1 MTVFCILCGGSGSRL
16 WPKSRELLPKQFL
29 KITNKNTMFQNTLI
43 RINKI
48 IEQNNHDQHKIII
61 ICNQS
66 HNYLAKQQIQELNI
80 KCDTIIIS
88 EPKGRDSAPAI
99 CIASLMTSKD
109 NNTFIMP
116 CDHVM
121 DDDALAKLYNTSLN
135 YIHNSI
141 ITFGIKPTHPETGY
155 GYIKTDNSL
164 KTIQFIEKPDYDIAK
179 QYFDEKNYLWNAGIF
194 LFKNEN
200 MLKCFEKYEPEIF
213 NVCKSIVEKM
223 DKETDM
229 ILLDDS
235 FINCR
240 AISIDYAIMEPL
252 CNDDEIDVDKKTI
265 PYSSKW
271 SDIGSF
277 NSLYEELDK
286 DIHDNVKRGDIKILN
301 TTNCYIESDNK
312 LITTI
317 DVNNLII
324 VDTADA
330 LLICNKDSV
339 QDVKKMV
346 NQLKAEKRD
355 EVVLHKTVCRP
366 WGYYKTIDGN
376 DTNGFKVKQ
385 IVVFPGKKLSLQS
398 HNHRSEHWVIASG
411 SAKVT
416 LDTNELY
423 LNKNDYVYIPVNSL
437 HRIENIGD
445 ELLTFIETQIGNY
458 LGEDDIIRYEDD
470 YGRI

>member
-16 WPKSRELLPKQFL
+16 WPKSREQLPKQFL
-29 KITNKNTMFQNTLI
+29 KITNENTMFQNTLI
-43 RINKI
+43 RVNKI
-48 IEQNNHDQHKIII
+48 IEQNNHEQHKIII
-61 ICNQS
+61 ICNKS
-66 HNYLAKQQIQELNI
+66 HNYLAKQQIEELNI
-80 KCDTIIIS
+80 KCNTVIIS

-99 CIASLMTSKD
+99 CITSLMTSKE

-121 DDDALAKLYNTSLN
+121 DDDAFAKLYNTSLN
-135 YIHNSI
+135 YISNSI
-141 ITFGIKPTHPETGY
+141 ITFGINPTHPETGY

-179 QYFDEKNYLWNAGIF
+179 QYFEEKNYLWNAGIF

-200 MLKCFEKYEPEIF
+200 MLKCFEKYEPEIL
-213 NVCKSIVEKM
+213 NICKSIVEKIN
-223 DKETDM
+223 KEEDM
-229 ILLDDS
+229 ILLDDL

-240 AISIDYAIMEPL
+240 SISIDYAIMEPL
-252 CNDDEIDVDKKTI
+252 CKDSEINVDKKTI

-277 NSLYEELDK
+277 NSLYDELDK
-286 DIHDNVKRGDIKILN
+286 DVYNNVKRGDIKILN

-312 LITTI
+312 LVTTI

-324 VDTADA
+324 VDTVDA

-339 QDVKKMV
+339 QDVKKIV
-346 NQLKAEKRD
+346 NQLKEEKRD
-355 EVVLHKTVCRP
+355 EVVLHKTVHRP

-376 DTNGFKVKQ
+376 DMSGFKAKQ

-416 LDTNELY
+416 LGTSEFYLTN
-423 LNKNDYVYIPVNSL
+423 NDYIYIPINSL

-445 ELLTFIETQIGNY
+445 KLLTFIETQIGDY
-458 LGEDDIIRYEDD
+458 LGEDDIVRYEDD

>member
-1 MTVFCILCGGSGSRL
+1 
-16 WPKSRELLPKQFL
+16 
-29 KITNKNTMFQNTLI
+29 
-43 RINKI
+43 
-48 IEQNNHDQHKIII
+48 
-61 ICNQS
+61 
-66 HNYLAKQQIQELNI
+66 
-80 KCDTIIIS
+80 
-88 EPKGRDSAPAI
+88 
-99 CIASLMTSKD
+99 
-109 NNTFIMP
+109 
-116 CDHVM
+116 
-121 DDDALAKLYNTSLN
+121 
-135 YIHNSI
+135 
-141 ITFGIKPTHPETGY
+141 
-155 GYIKTDNSL
+155 
-164 KTIQFIEKPDYDIAK
+164 
-179 QYFDEKNYLWNAGIF
+179 
-194 LFKNEN
+194 
-200 MLKCFEKYEPEIF
+200 
-213 NVCKSIVEKM
+213 
-223 DKETDM
+223 
-229 ILLDDS
+229 
-235 FINCR
+235 
-240 AISIDYAIMEPL
+240 MEPL